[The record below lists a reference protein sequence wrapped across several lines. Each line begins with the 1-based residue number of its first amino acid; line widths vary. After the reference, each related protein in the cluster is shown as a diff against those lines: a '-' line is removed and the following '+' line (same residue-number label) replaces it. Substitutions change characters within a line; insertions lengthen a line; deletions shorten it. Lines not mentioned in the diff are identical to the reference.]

1 MRDKEHTHVRYSYGL
16 TSALLVGGAALTLI
30 TGYPAGAQ
38 VAQNDEGQMARVVP
52 RAGAPESFADLT
64 AQLQPA
70 VVNISTRQRIQVSTG
85 NPFAGTPFE
94 GLFGNRGGNQP
105 QTRQAQ
111 SLGSGFIIS
120 ADGYIVTNNHVIAP
134 QGRGEVE
141 EITVTLSDGTELPAK
156 LIGKDP
162 SSDLAVLKIERR
174 EAFPYVKFGDS
185 SQARVGDWV
194 IAIGNPF
201 ALGGTV
207 TSGIVSA
214 VYRNTGSG
222 GAYDRYIQTDAS
234 INRGNSGGPL
244 FDMQGNVI
252 GINNAIFSPSGG
264 SVGIGFAIPA
274 EIAAPIVQKLRAGQE
289 IERGYLGIQIQP
301 VAGDL
306 ANSLAL
312 PQNRGEFVQSVEPGQ
327 AADRA
332 GIRPGDVV
340 TKVNGQDVTSDQTLS
355 FLVANIAPGTRIP
368 IELYREGERR
378 TVTATVGKR
387 PSEEE
392 LAQSQMFNSESPED
406 GERPTPGSDSGS
418 GGEAL
423 AQNLGLQ
430 VTPLTPRFAQQLGV
444 AADSG
449 GLVILNVDPNADV
462 GQKGLQRGD
471 IVVTAN
477 YRPVNSVADLE
488 SIVTQAKAAGRE
500 SVLLRIQRRGRPLT
514 YVPVRLR

>member
-1 MRDKEHTHVRYSYGL
+1 MQYSYGL
-16 TSALLVGGAALTLI
+16 TSALLLGGAALTLA

-38 VAQNDEGQMARVVP
+38 VAQNDDSQMARVVP

-70 VVNISTRQRIQVSTG
+70 VVNISTRQRIQVATQ

-105 QTRQAQ
+105 QTREAQ

-141 EITVTLSDGTELPAK
+141 EITVTLSDGTEIPAT
-156 LIGKDP
+156 LVGNDA
-162 SSDLAVLKIERR
+162 SSDLAVLKVNRGQPLPFVR
-174 EAFPYVKFGDS
+174 FGDS

-274 EIAAPIVQKLRAGQE
+274 EIAAPIVQKLRSGQD

-306 ANSLAL
+306 ADSLDL

-327 AADRA
+327 AADKA
-332 GIRPGDVV
+332 GIRAGDVV
-340 TKVNGQDVTSDQTLS
+340 TKVNGRDVTSDQTLS
-355 FLVANIAPGTRIP
+355 FIVANVTPGTRIP
-368 IELYREGERR
+368 IELYREGQRR
-378 TVTATVGKR
+378 TVTAVVGKR
-387 PSEEE
+387 PSDEE
-392 LAQSQMFNSESPED
+392 LAQSQLFNNEGGAD
-406 GERPTPGSDSGS
+406 DNRPDPGASTG
-418 GGEAL
+418 AL

-430 VTPLTPRFAQQLGV
+430 VAPMTPRYAQQLGV
-444 AADSG
+444 ATDTA
-449 GLVILNVDPNADV
+449 GLVILQVDPNADA
-462 GQKGLQRGD
+462 GQKGLQPGD

-477 YRPVNSVADLE
+477 YRAVGSVADLE
-488 SIVTQAKAAGRE
+488 AIVGEAKSANRE

-514 YVPVRLR
+514 YLPVRLR

>member
-1 MRDKEHTHVRYSYGL
+1 VQYSYGL
-16 TSALLVGGAALTLI
+16 TSALLLGGAALTLA

-38 VAQNDEGQMARVVP
+38 VAQNDDSQMARVVP

-70 VVNISTRQRIQVSTG
+70 VVNISTRQRIQVATQ

-105 QTRQAQ
+105 QTREAQ

-141 EITVTLSDGTELPAK
+141 EITVTLSDGTEIPAT
-156 LIGKDP
+156 LVGNDA
-162 SSDLAVLKIERR
+162 SSDLAVLKVNRGQPLPFVR
-174 EAFPYVKFGDS
+174 FGDS

-274 EIAAPIVQKLRAGQE
+274 EIAAPIVQKLRSGQD

-306 ANSLAL
+306 ADSLDL

-327 AADRA
+327 AADKA
-332 GIRPGDVV
+332 GIRAGDVV
-340 TKVNGQDVTSDQTLS
+340 TKVNGRDVTSDQTLS
-355 FLVANIAPGTRIP
+355 FIVANVTPGTRIP
-368 IELYREGERR
+368 IELYREGQRR
-378 TVTATVGKR
+378 TVTAVVGKR
-387 PSEEE
+387 PSDEE
-392 LAQSQMFNSESPED
+392 LAQSQLFNNEGGAD
-406 GERPTPGSDSGS
+406 DNRPDPGASTG
-418 GGEAL
+418 AL

-430 VTPLTPRFAQQLGV
+430 VAPMTPRYAQQLGV
-444 AADSG
+444 ATDTA
-449 GLVILNVDPNADV
+449 GLVILQVDPNADA
-462 GQKGLQRGD
+462 GQKGLQPGD

-477 YRPVNSVADLE
+477 YRAVGSVADLE
-488 SIVTQAKAAGRE
+488 AIVGEAKSANRE

-514 YVPVRLR
+514 YLPVRLR

>member
-1 MRDKEHTHVRYSYGL
+1 MRYSYGL
-16 TSALLVGGAALTLI
+16 TTALLIGGAALTLT

-38 VAQNDEGQMARVVP
+38 VAQNDDSQMARVAP
-52 RAGAPESFADLT
+52 RAGAPASFADLT

-70 VVNISTRQRIQVSTG
+70 VVNISTRQRIQVAAQ

-94 GLFGNRGGNQP
+94 GLFGGPRGGQP
-105 QTRQAQ
+105 LTREAQ
-111 SLGSGFIIS
+111 SLGSGFLIS
-120 ADGYIVTNNHVIAP
+120 ADGYVVTNNHVIAP
-134 QGRGEVE
+134 QGRGRVE
-141 EITVTLSDGTELPAK
+141 EITVTLSDGTELPAR
-156 LIGKDP
+156 LIGADA
-162 SSDLAVLKIERR
+162 SSDLAVLKVERR
-174 EAFPYVKFGDS
+174 EPFPFVRFGDS

-214 VYRNTGSG
+214 VYRNTGTG

-274 EIAAPIVQKLRAGQE
+274 EIAAPIVEKLRTGRE

-306 ANSLAL
+306 ADSLDL

-332 GIRPGDVV
+332 GIRPGDVI
-340 TKVNGQDVTSDQTLS
+340 TKVNGREVTSEQTLS
-355 FLVANIAPGTRIP
+355 FIVANIAPGTRIP
-368 IELYREGERR
+368 IELYREGRRR
-378 TVTATVGKR
+378 TVTAVVGKR

-392 LAQSQMFNSESPED
+392 LAQAQLFSGDRLPDD
-406 GERPTPGSDSGS
+406 GRTPPGA
-418 GGEAL
+418 GGDAL
-423 AQNLGLQ
+423 AQSLGLQ

-449 GLVILNVDPNADV
+449 GLVILGVDPNADA
-462 GQKGLQRGD
+462 GQKGLQPGD

-477 YRPVNSVADLE
+477 YRPVNTVADLQA
-488 SIVTQAKAAGRE
+488 IVAEAKAAGRE

-514 YVPVRLR
+514 YLPVRLR